1 MRTETRR
8 RQVVQG
14 PSAQLFA
21 DMGHPGVTTYL
32 SGRLSFDSVR
42 GLRRLLLKFR
52 GLDLARLKDVVGE
65 VPATTSICQFTREAG
80 RVLVLGWLDVLSDVL
95 YADATAVL
103 KFAFPLIPAVKDTL
117 EVIHFEGQIELFRS
131 CFVNPPGVKTHTRFK
146 KEKSQGYV
154 TETVIASLDQGL

>member
-1 MRTETRR
+1 
-8 RQVVQG
+8 
-14 PSAQLFA
+14 
-21 DMGHPGVTTYL
+21 MGHPGVTTYL

-65 VPATTSICQFTREAG
+65 VPATTFISQLTREAG

-117 EVIHFEGQIELFRS
+117 EIIHFEGQIELFRS
-131 CFVNPPGVKTHTRFK
+131 CFVNPPGVKTHTRFE

-154 TETVIASLDQGL
+154 TETVIASLDRGL